1 MGKVIFTPSI
11 FLQTPPEEASAAEVW
26 AFYNAA
32 EKEAKARKEDAAKQ
46 AMTDVSATEHKFI
59 RTSLGGAQLV
69 NKVMRKP
76 KDSLKFFLQQH
87 QVLEVCKKDE
97 IDLKKVDELIEAGM
111 LPKEDTAAHIVENKS
126 SYLQL
131 KK

>member
-1 MGKVIFTPSI
+1 MGDL
-11 FLQTPPEEASAAEVW
+11 FLQSPPEGASNAEKW

-32 EKEAKARKEDAAKQ
+32 EKAAKALKDDIAKQ
-46 AMTDVSATEHKFI
+46 AMVDVSATEHKFI

-87 QVLEVCKKDE
+87 KVLEVCKKDE

-111 LPKEDTAAHIVENKS
+111 LPQEETAAHITENKS